1 MRTTKKILRAKI
13 SFHSPG
19 VMMLAASC
27 GSSAVYFRLR
37 NCSGLNQSPH
47 TRLAEPVAMPPHAVL
62 QPPGFESPLAAKATI
77 VFGTFSLAGL
87 GDTDRAKKHNRH

>member
-1 MRTTKKILRAKI
+1 MI
-13 SFHSPG
+13 
-19 VMMLAASC
+19 LAASR

-47 TRLAEPVAMPPHAVL
+47 TRLAEPVAMPPHAIL

-77 VFGTFSLAGL
+77 VLRTFSLACL
-87 GDTDRAKKHNRH
+87 GDTDRAKKQSRH